1 MVVKLSRYA
10 TSLVSNNWDEMSRFV
25 TGINEDLKEKY
36 RSAMLYDNMD
46 LSRLMVH
53 VQQVEDSWKRRG
65 VRDARRRK
73 PHDQANPSNWGN
85 RINFGICEQPK
96 FKKRQ
101 QTSGNSNFCRSTI
114 PRGGKPEQKKGNGGK
129 MQRPTKDCAK
139 CGRTHRGEC
148 GQGTNTCLGCGKRGH
163 MNKDCP

>member
-53 VQQVEDSWKRRG
+53 VQQVEESRKKRG
-65 VRDARRRK
+65 TRDAREPK
-73 PHDQANPSNWGN
+73 PQDQGGLVWGLY
-85 RINFGICEQPK
+85 FG
-96 FKKRQ
+96 R
-101 QTSGNSNFCRSTI
+101 
-114 PRGGKPEQKKGNGGK
+114 
-129 MQRPTKDCAK
+129 
-139 CGRTHRGEC
+139 
-148 GQGTNTCLGCGKRGH
+148 H
-163 MNKDCP
+163 MLI